1 MQGASLVRRMALIT
15 AAAASLAA
23 CATVDHAPRPGGS
36 AGGSAGGYK
45 VGKPYQV
52 NGVWYVPREQ
62 PRYDEV
68 GTASWYGDAFHLK
81 ATASG
86 ELFDMN
92 AVSAAHTT
100 LPLPSIVEVTNLDNG
115 RRLKVRVNDRG
126 PFVGDRII
134 DLSREAA
141 RELGYER
148 QGLARVRV
156 RYVGAAP
163 LLGPDAGVRVARAT
177 PPRTA
182 PLQLARAAPSPGWT
196 PAPARPASASYS
208 EQVAFTSAPAP
219 AAAAPLQVLP
229 TMAAARSAPPAAA
242 FRIQAAAFTDEDR
255 ARRVAADLS
264 RVAPAVVELVERD
277 GTTLYRVVLQGSPDE
292 LQAYNLR
299 QKVAEAGYADARVVS
314 PF

>member
-1 MQGASLVRRMALIT
+1 MQGASCVRRMALIT

-23 CATVDHAPRPGGS
+23 CATVDRD
-36 AGGSAGGYK
+36 AGGAK

-62 PRYDEV
+62 PHYNAV
-68 GTASWYGDAFHLK
+68 GIASWYGDAFQMRS
-81 ATASG
+81 TASG
-86 ELFDMN
+86 EIFDMN
-92 AVSAAHTT
+92 AVSGAHTT

-115 RRLKVRVNDRG
+115 RRLRVRVNDRG

-156 RYVGAAP
+156 RYVGPAP
-163 LLGPDAGVRVARAT
+163 LLGPEAGVRVARAA
-177 PPRTA
+177 PPRPA
-182 PLQLARAAPSPGWT
+182 PMQMAAAAPPPSQPRST
-196 PAPARPASASYS
+196 PAPIQPASPADRN
-208 EQVAFTSAPAP
+208 QAAFTSAPAP
-219 AAAAPLQVLP
+219 AAARQLQVLP
-229 TMAAARSAPPAAA
+229 ILAAAQGAPAPA
-242 FRIQAAAFTDEDR
+242 FRIQAGAFSEEAR
-255 ARRVAADLS
+255 ARRVAAQLADVGPAAVEP
-264 RVAPAVVELVERD
+264 VARAD
-277 GTTLYRVVLQGSPDE
+277 GTTLWRVVLQGPQDE

-299 QKVAEAGYADARVVS
+299 QKVAEAGFADARVVG

>member
-1 MQGASLVRRMALIT
+1 MQIAGCVRRMALIT

-23 CATVDHAPRPGGS
+23 CASVDRTPPPGGRIAS
-36 AGGSAGGYK
+36 VGGT
-45 VGKPYQV
+45 GKPYQV
-52 NGVWYVPREQ
+52 NGIWYVPREE
-62 PRYDEV
+62 PNYNKV
-68 GTASWYGDAFHLK
+68 GTASWYGAAFHRR

-148 QGLARVRV
+148 NGLARVRV
-156 RYVGAAP
+156 RYVGPAP
-163 LLGPDAGVRVARAT
+163 LLGREAGVRVARAS
-177 PPRTA
+177 PPRAA
-182 PLQLARAAPSPGWT
+182 PVQLARNTPPPRRT
-196 PAPARPASASYS
+196 PAQTQAASASYQ
-208 EQVAFTSAPAP
+208 EQAAFTSAPAP
-219 AAAAPLQVLP
+219 AASRTLEVLP
-229 TMAAARSAPPAAA
+229 TMAAAPSAA
-242 FRIQAAAFTDEDR
+242 FRVQAGAFSEEAR
-255 ARRVAADLS
+255 ARRAAAQLAS
-264 RVAPAVVELVERD
+264 VGPAVVEPVDRD
-277 GTTLYRVVLQGSPDE
+277 GTRLWRVMLPGPQDE

-299 QKVAEAGYADARVVS
+299 QRVADAGFADARVVG